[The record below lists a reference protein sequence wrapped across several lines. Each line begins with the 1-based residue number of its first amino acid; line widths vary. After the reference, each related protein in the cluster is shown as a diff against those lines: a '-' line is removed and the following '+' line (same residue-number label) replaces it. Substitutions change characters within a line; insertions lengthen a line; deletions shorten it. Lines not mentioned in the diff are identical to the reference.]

1 MINSLIESLLK
12 KKKGTPAEAVP
23 EGSSAAILQDADP
36 KMLGSATL
44 PGITDNKRRAM
55 ALRPPSFTDLLP
67 WMECDKDGVILLEDG
82 VSCGMMFEID
92 PIATEGADEAFLDNC
107 VKKVKSALSAQTE
120 WDSAQWVLQFFV
132 NDDTGLDT
140 LVEQL
145 STYILKAQGDAE
157 SQRKR
162 AKSVLESKFTQ
173 SFIAEMADHLKSVA
187 KPEGFFKDES
197 VSDNIWRGQFRR
209 IRMAIY
215 RRYPQRH
222 DFATDIG
229 TPRSSLMQCANGLV
243 AGLREAGVRSRVMLA
258 PDFYAWLFPF
268 FNPRPFG
275 DLATTVSDILKQCP
289 YPNDEEDGAPLP
301 FGMDMGDRLLLSPPV
316 SDPDTGTWR
325 FNDKPMRALALQG
338 IRENPQGGHFTAERL
353 YGSKRFARF
362 DRMPPGTMLSCTLVI
377 YPQDLV
383 KSRIQGVQ
391 SAARAKTA
399 EAELA
404 FEEAQRVLKWM
415 TKGDKLYP
423 FYMVLY
429 VRGDTDEDLENRIA
443 EVNASLTASGL
454 RFIDPRHE
462 LVGCDVFMR
471 GLPMNFDPEF
481 DLRELRRSRLVWASQ
496 ISALLPLYGRARG
509 TGNPGIWLW
518 NRGGEPLFCDP
529 LNKRDRKK
537 NAHMLIFGPTGAGKS
552 ALLNYLCMLVM
563 AIYRVRLVI
572 VDAGNSMGLLSEHFK
587 EQGLSVHKLRFTPD
601 AKESLPPF
609 ADAYKLLEDPDVARV
624 AINAADLDADDES
637 LLSTIIESTG
647 SDSENNEEK
656 RDLLGEMVIQASL
669 MITGGERREIDK
681 MSRADRY
688 LIEQALFAAARK
700 ARAAGQPHPR
710 VEDVARELMAMRD
723 SVELGPVRRERA
735 EDMGQAM
742 MVFCGGLRG
751 QLFNGYGQSWPDV
764 DVVHVEMGTLAMS
777 SYEDALSVAYTSLV
791 SHVHAIAEATHY
803 EGRPLIFL
811 TDEGHLIT
819 KNPLLS
825 DYVVKITKM
834 WRKLGAWFWLATQNM
849 QDFPD
854 DVSRILSMCEWWWL
868 LTMPPDEI
876 EHVARFKTLTDE
888 QRRLMESATKEP
900 PKYTEGVVISS
911 AMQALFRNVPPALPI
926 ALAMTEMHEK
936 AERRAIMEETGC
948 SELAA
953 AAVVAKKLAAR
964 REYA

>member
-1 MINSLIESLLK
+1 MINSVIEALLRGK
-12 KKKGTPAEAVP
+12 KKPALDIP
-23 EGSSAAILQDADP
+23 EGSTAALLNEDDA
-36 KMLGSATL
+36 KSRAL
-44 PGITDNKRRAM
+44 PGITADKRRAM
-55 ALRPPSFTDLLP
+55 GLRPPSFTDLLP

-82 VSCGMMFEID
+82 VSCGMMYELD
-92 PIATEGADEAFLDNC
+92 PIPTEGSDDEYLQTAMR
-107 VKKVKSALSAQTE
+107 KVKSALSAQTE
-120 WDSAQWVLQFFV
+120 WDSGQWVIQFFV

-140 LVEQL
+140 LIDQL
-145 STYILKAQGDAE
+145 TRYILDAQGDAE
-157 SQRKR
+157 SQRQR
-162 AKSVLESKFTQ
+162 AREVLESDFTQ
-173 SFIAEMADHLKSVA
+173 SFIGEMAEHLKSVA
-187 KPEGFFKDES
+187 KPEGFFRDES

-209 IRMAIY
+209 VRMAIY
-215 RRYPQRH
+215 RRFPAKH
-222 DFATDIG
+222 DFSNEPG
-229 TPRSSLMQCANGLV
+229 TPRNNLLQGANGLIS
-243 AGLREAGVRSRVMLA
+243 GLREAGVRSRVMLA
-258 PDFYAWLFPF
+258 PDFYAWLLPF

-275 DLATTVSDILKQCP
+275 DLATTVSDILKRCP
-289 YPNDEEDGAPLP
+289 YPDDREGDAPLP
-301 FGMDMGDRLLLSPPV
+301 FGMDMGDRLLLSPPE
-316 SDPDTGTWR
+316 SDPETGTWR
-325 FNDKPMRALALQG
+325 FNGKPMRALALQG
-338 IRENPQGGHFTAERL
+338 IREAPQGGHFTAERL

-362 DRMPPGTMLSCTLVI
+362 DRMPPGTLLSCTMVI
-377 YPQDLV
+377 YPQDRV

-391 SAARAKTA
+391 SASRAKTPDA
-399 EAELA
+399 QLA
-404 FEEAQRVLKWM
+404 HGEAQRVLKWM
-415 TKGDKLYP
+415 SKGDKLYP

-429 VRGDTDEDLENRIA
+429 VRGDDDLDLDNRIA
-443 EVNASLTASGL
+443 EVTASLTASGL

-471 GLPMNFDPEF
+471 GLPMNFDPDF
-481 DLRELRRSRLVWASQ
+481 DTRELRRARLVWASQ

-537 NAHMLIFGPTGAGKS
+537 NAHMLVFGPTGAGKS
-552 ALLNYLCMLVM
+552 AMLNYLCMLVM

-572 VDAGNSMGLLSEHFK
+572 VDAGNSMGLLSDHFAEH
-587 EQGLSVHKLRFTPD
+587 GLSVHKLRFTPD
-601 AKESLPPF
+601 SKESLPPF
-609 ADAYKLLEDPDVARV
+609 ADAYMLLEDPSL
-624 AINAADLDADDES
+624 AATAVDASDADAVDQSLISSIEEDIDTDE
-637 LLSTIIESTG
+637 EKE
-647 SDSENNEEK
+647 DEK

-669 MITGGERREIDK
+669 MITGGEKREIDK

-688 LIEQALFAAARK
+688 LIEQALFGAARK
-700 ARAAGQPHPR
+700 ARDAGKPHPR
-710 VEDVARELMAMRD
+710 VQDVAEALMAMRD
-723 SVELGPVRRERA
+723 SADLGQLRRERA

-742 MVFCGGLRG
+742 MVFCNGLRG
-751 QLFNGYGQSWPDV
+751 KLFNGYGQSWPDV

-791 SHVHAIAEATHY
+791 SHVHSLAEATQY

-811 TDEGHLIT
+811 TDEGHLVT
-819 KNPLLS
+819 KNQLLS

-854 DVSRILSMCEWWWL
+854 DVARILSMCEWWWL

-911 AMQALFRNVPPALPI
+911 VMQALFRNVPPALPI

-936 AERRAIMEETGC
+936 AERRAIMNETGC
-948 SELAA
+948 TELQAA
-953 AAVVAKKLAAR
+953 GVVAKKLAAR